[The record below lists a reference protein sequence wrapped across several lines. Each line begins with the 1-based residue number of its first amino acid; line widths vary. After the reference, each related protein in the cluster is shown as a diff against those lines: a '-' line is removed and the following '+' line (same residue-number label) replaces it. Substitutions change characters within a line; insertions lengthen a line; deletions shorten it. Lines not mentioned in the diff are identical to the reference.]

1 MKDIVK
7 GELKDLKSA
16 NQNLHFELDR
26 NQQLFRQ
33 LQSELIATIEEKKEQ
48 NESILHT
55 VSDAAL
61 KAQKETKLDG
71 LKYRS
76 QSVS

>member
-1 MKDIVK
+1 MKDVIK

-16 NQNLHFELDR
+16 NLNFHFELDR

-48 NESILHT
+48 NESILNT
-55 VSDAAL
+55 VSGAAL
-61 KAQKETKLDG
+61 KAQKESKRDG
-71 LKYRS
+71 IKNRS
-76 QSVS
+76 